1 MGVGL
6 PREWV
11 DVGLPCQRVGGCGFT
26 ESEDGLVGR
35 LVWVYRVRVCGF
47 VWGYRVRG
55 WVGWCGF
62 TESGCVGWCGVT
74 ESEGG
79 WVGVGL
85 PSQRVGGLVW
95 VYRVR
100 RWVAWCGFTEVR
112 GLVLPCDSRGRGLLP
127 FCVDM
132 RNERCAWIEANFSQ
146 CEILRQTG

>member
-1 MGVGL
+1 MWVYRVRGMVGVGL

-62 TESGCVGWCGVT
+62 TESD
-74 ESEGG
+74 GG
-79 WVGVGL
+79 WLGVDL
-85 PSQRVGGLVW
+85 PRYEGSCCPVTPEA
-95 VYRVR
+95 
-100 RWVAWCGFTEVR
+100 VAYCHFALT
-112 GLVLPCDSRGRGLLP
+112 
-127 FCVDM
+127 
-132 RNERCAWIEANFSQ
+132 
-146 CEILRQTG
+146 